1 MILLD
6 FSALMHQMIFS
17 SVKTIQPRKE
27 NEQYVT
33 KDFINYT
40 KYLILENI
48 FDIQNRFRTYKDLVI
63 CLDNTRNGNWR
74 KEVLGSYKSQRTVTR
89 AKSDINYSEVFKE
102 IDDFLDFLKLHSPYR
117 VVSVSKAEGDDV
129 ILCLAKAYA
138 KSEPIMIISSDKDM
152 IQAQKHGDVKQYSL
166 LTRKFITAESKADN
180 MNDWLLEHV
189 VLGDACDEVPRII
202 DDTVFSDDFENFL
215 KTRNITLTPKQFLE
229 HREKLETKFSELGFS
244 KEYFKKERFGIST
257 LKRRIRD
264 FKTLDNW
271 LDSNELYRINFERN
285 KKLVLE
291 EYIPEYVLKE
301 SIKQLQESSSEFNVK
316 EFRKYLEEN
325 QLTNL
330 ESKLPDCFF
339 TQKISADDFLDF

>member
-27 NEQYVT
+27 NEQYIT

-74 KEVLGSYKSQRTVTR
+74 KDVLGSYKSQRTVTR

-102 IDDFLDFLKLHSPYR
+102 IDDFLEFLKLHSPYH
-117 VVSVSKAEGDDV
+117 VVSVPKAEGDDV
-129 ILCLAKAYA
+129 ILCLAKHFAQR
-138 KSEPIMIISSDKDM
+138 EPIMIISSDKDM

-166 LTRKFITAESKADN
+166 LTRKFVTAETKSDN
-180 MNDWLLEHV
+180 MEDWLLEHV
-189 VLGDACDEVPRII
+189 VLGDACDEVPRVI
-202 DDTVFSDDFENFL
+202 DETVFSDDFEDFL

-229 HREKLETKFSELGFS
+229 HREKLETKFSELGF
-244 KEYFKKERFGIST
+244 ERDFFKKERFGMST
-257 LKRRIRD
+257 LRRRIRD
-264 FKTLDNW
+264 FGSLDKW
-271 LDSNELYRINFERN
+271 LDSNELYRTNFERN
-285 KKLVLE
+285 KRLVLE
-291 EYIPEYVLKE
+291 EFIPGFILEE
-301 SIKQLQESSSEFNVK
+301 STKQIDTKTNFDFNA
-316 EFRKYLEEN
+316 FRKYLEEN
-325 QLTNL
+325 QLRSL
-330 ESKLPDCFF
+330 EDKMPDCFF
-339 TQKISADDFLDF
+339 TQKITADYFLDF